1 MNLKWLFYTVGAL
14 VLIYV
19 GVEGYSC
26 VKSGQLTK
34 EVVAAQVDKS
44 AATAAQKQAVGN
56 DDQASK
62 DRAQVAKSD
71 AQAPGSAAAVAT
83 ADAKVATLRKAM
95 APALAAPALPGIPGA
110 EPLAAAPSLAPLVAA
125 QQEEIT
131 ALKAQVANQAQQIAD
146 RDNLI
151 SSLTLA
157 RDAWQA
163 SANASAAEA
172 VQLRAA
178 MAAQAGLI
186 RAAEIKG
193 FLIGFAV
200 GNGTGA
206 GAVAILK
213 H

>member
-1 MNLKWLFYTVGAL
+1 M
-14 VLIYV
+14 
-19 GVEGYSC
+19 
-26 VKSGQLTK
+26 
-34 EVVAAQVDKS
+34 
-44 AATAAQKQAVGN
+44 
-56 DDQASK
+56 
-62 DRAQVAKSD
+62 
-71 AQAPGSAAAVAT
+71 
-83 ADAKVATLRKAM
+83 
-95 APALAAPALPGIPGA
+95 
-110 EPLAAAPSLAPLVAA
+110 AA